1 MTSESWHIQI
11 ILTECSIVIILNTF
25 LIFIILLRKQ
35 LRSRISNMFLINL
48 FVAHIVESMVGIAR
62 STVLYTHIKVPS
74 KVNLSVN
81 LFTTATI
88 LSYLSNMPVT
98 LDRYMAILHP
108 FRYQNMSWKHVIA
121 INILVWLAAIVF
133 GSLAI
138 FLEMSSKFGDAI
150 TFMMTVV
157 MCVVLAV
164 ANFRIYRV
172 VRQQARRLKKIQVCI
187 KKLFLKDARPNG
199 RIF

>member
-1 MTSESWHIQI
+1 MTSSGSWHIQI
-11 ILTECSIVIILNTF
+11 ILTECSIVIILNTS
-25 LIFIILLRKQ
+25 LIFIILLRKK

-48 FVAHIVESMVGIAR
+48 FIAHILESIVGIAR
-62 STVLYTHIKVPS
+62 STVLFTQIKVPS

-108 FRYQNMSWKHVIA
+108 FRYQNMSFKHVLM
-121 INILVWLAAIVF
+121 INFLVWVTAIVF

-150 TFMMTVV
+150 TFVMTVV
-157 MCVVLAV
+157 MCAVLVV
-164 ANFRIYRV
+164 ANLRIYRV

-187 KKLFLKDARPNG
+187 KI
-199 RIF
+199 IFQNYFA